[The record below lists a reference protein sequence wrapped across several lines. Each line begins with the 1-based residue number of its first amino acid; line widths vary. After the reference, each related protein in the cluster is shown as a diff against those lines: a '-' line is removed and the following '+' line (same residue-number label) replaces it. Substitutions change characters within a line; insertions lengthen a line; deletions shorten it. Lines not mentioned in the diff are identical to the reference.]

1 MSDSWVSDSRN
12 TTIDTL
18 MGLLRAR
25 GAKWV
30 KVLATG
36 RAFGYQGY
44 PSRRLFSDD
53 ELRAIVVAAAKRG
66 LWVGAHAH
74 GDEGMR
80 AAVLAGVRTIVFRNC
95 GFI

>member
-1 MSDSWVSDSRN
+1 
-12 TTIDTL
+12 

-53 ELRAIVVAAAKRG
+53 ELRAIVVAASKAWIMGRG
-66 LWVGAHAH
+66 TCT
-74 GDEGMR
+74 R
-80 AAVLAGVRTIVFRNC
+80 R
-95 GFI
+95 